1 MKLGHFFFKYRSYTP
16 LPFLVPMFLFGRPTT
31 LTMIVGFSITLA
43 GEFLRM
49 WGVSYAG
56 GETRTRKVG
65 ASNLVT
71 QGPFSYI
78 RNPLYFGNI
87 MIYFGISVMS
97 NSLFPILQILALVYF
112 YIQYHYIITEEE
124 EPFLKSSFKEKY
136 DDYCNSVKRFIPGAP
151 YDKSKQSKV
160 KFDLR
165 AGYKSEKR
173 TLQGMST
180 IVFMVLLIYIL
191 THQ

>member
-1 MKLGHFFFKYRSYTP
+1 MKLGQFFFKNRSYTP
-16 LPFLVPMFLFGRPTT
+16 LPFLVPLFLYGRPTT
-31 LTMIVGFSITLA
+31 LTLVAGFVISLL
-43 GEFLRM
+43 GELIRL

-71 QGPFSYI
+71 QGPFSYV

-87 MIYFGISVMS
+87 LIYFGISVMA
-97 NSLFPILQILALVYF
+97 NSLSPWLQLIGLVYF
-112 YIQYHYIITEEE
+112 YIQYYYIVKDEE
-124 EPFLKSSFKEKY
+124 EPFLKTSFREKY
-136 DDYCNSVKRFIPGAP
+136 DDYCNSVKRFLPGAP
-151 YDKSKQSKV
+151 YDLSKQSKV
-160 KFDLR
+160 KFDLK

-173 TLQGMST
+173 TLQAMSS
-180 IVFMVLLIYIL
+180 IALMVVLIYIL

>member
-1 MKLGHFFFKYRSYTP
+1 MKLGQFFFKYRSYTP
-16 LPFLVPMFLFGRPTT
+16 LPFLVPMFLYGRPTT
-31 LTMIVGFSITLA
+31 LTLIAGLILA
-43 GEFLRM
+43 LLGEIIRL

-71 QGPFSYI
+71 QGPFSYV

-87 MIYFGISVMS
+87 MIYFGISVMA
-97 NSLFPILQILALVYF
+97 NSLSPWLQIVGLIYF
-112 YIQYHYIITEEE
+112 YIQYHFIIKDEE
-124 EPFLKSSFKEKY
+124 EPKLRELFKEKY
-136 DDYCNSVKRFIPGAP
+136 DDYCNSIKRFLPGAP
-151 YDKSKQSKV
+151 YDMSKQSKV
-160 KFDLR
+160 KFDLK

-173 TLQGMST
+173 TLQAMSS
-180 IVFMVLLIYIL
+180 IALMVILIYIL

>member
-1 MKLGHFFFKYRSYTP
+1 MKLGQFFFKYRSYTP
-16 LPFLVPMFLFGRPTT
+16 LPFLIPMFLYGRPTLLT
-31 LTMIVGFSITLA
+31 LIAGLA
-43 GEFLRM
+43 VALLGELIRL

-87 MIYFGISVMS
+87 LIYFGISVMA
-97 NSLFPILQILALVYF
+97 NSLFPYLQIFALLYF
-112 YIQYHYIITEEE
+112 YMQYYYIVTDEE

-136 DDYCNSVKRFIPGAP
+136 DDYCNSVSRFLPGSS
-151 YDKSKQSKV
+151 YDQSKQSKV
-160 KFDLR
+160 KFDLK

-173 TLQGMST
+173 TLQAMSS
-180 IVFMVLLIYIL
+180 IALMVILIYIL

>member
-31 LTMIVGFSITLA
+31 LTMIVGFLIVLT
-43 GEFLRM
+43 GELLRL

-71 QGPFSYI
+71 QGPFSYF

-87 MIYFGISVMS
+87 MIYFGISIMS
-97 NSLFPILQILALVYF
+97 NSLFPFLQILALVYF
-112 YIQYHYIITEEE
+112 YIQYYYIITEEE

-136 DDYCNSVKRFIPGAP
+136 DDYCNSVKRFIPGTA

-160 KFDLR
+160 KFDLK

-180 IVFMVLLIYIL
+180 IVFMVVLIYIL